1 MTIEGSGVYRNMR
14 TANEVRRRWY
24 GVGRGDAG
32 KIVENSIVN
41 RMRIGVRDE
50 GSDRSCEDSTNLA
63 GAIRSAYVEL
73 YSTKVTY

>member
-50 GSDRSCEDSTNLA
+50 GSDKS
-63 GAIRSAYVEL
+63 
-73 YSTKVTY
+73 